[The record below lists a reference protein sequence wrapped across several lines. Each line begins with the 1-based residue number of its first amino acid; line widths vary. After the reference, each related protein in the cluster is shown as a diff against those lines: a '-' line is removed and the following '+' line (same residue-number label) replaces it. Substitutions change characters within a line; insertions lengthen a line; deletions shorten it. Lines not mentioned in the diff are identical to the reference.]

1 MMHPYHCDSC
11 GCYMDPG
18 EGHTCDECQKKESDY
33 RKLNQSVQDT
43 IQLTEGWQYEL
54 TLDGGYLYGE
64 H

>member
-1 MMHPYHCDSC
+1 MMHPYHCDFC

-18 EGHTCDECQKKESDY
+18 EGDTCDECQKKESDY